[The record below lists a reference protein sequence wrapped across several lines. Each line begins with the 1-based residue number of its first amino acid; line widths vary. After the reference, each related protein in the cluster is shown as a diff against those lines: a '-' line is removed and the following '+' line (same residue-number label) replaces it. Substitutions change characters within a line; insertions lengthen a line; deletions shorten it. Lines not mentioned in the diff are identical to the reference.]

1 MAETIKY
8 VSLSNLTKYDE
19 KIKEHIDAKDAA
31 LKTNLEG
38 QIEVVANALD
48 SEITTARANEAT
60 NAAAAQAAQKTAD
73 DLKTYVG
80 TFEASDGV
88 DTVVKYIDAKTA
100 NIASDETVSAI
111 ANRVTQTENDIDALE
126 QTVGANKTA
135 IEGTVSKL
143 EEKVDTNESD
153 IEAKMTA
160 LTSRV
165 AANETAVGT
174 TLPNAITAEQ
184 TRAEGKEAEIA
195 QSIAAVKEDVDA
207 FFADADM
214 TESAKDTL
222 KELQAYIASDE
233 TGAASMAA
241 SIKQNSDDIDALEA
255 AVAKKAEQTALD
267 AEVTARTQADSALD
281 TRLKAVEG
289 AVGESGSVATDIAD
303 AKSEAIDSAVTTAAA
318 DATSKANQALV
329 DAKTYAD
336 NADNEIKTRVD
347 TLEAASATH
356 AKQTDLTAL
365 TTRVTTDEGEID
377 TLQTEMDAVQALADA
392 ADKAAKANAAAIALK
407 ASQADLDALEAR
419 VDAVELW
426 QENMIECT
434 ETDIN
439 NLFAAQ

>member
-19 KIKEHIDAKDAA
+19 KIKSHIDTKDAA

-60 NAAAAQAAQKTAD
+60 NAAAAQAAQKTAN

-111 ANRVTQTENDIDALE
+111 ANRVTKTENDINALE
-126 QTVGANKTA
+126 QTVGTNKTA
-135 IEGTVSKL
+135 IESTVSEL

-165 AANETAVGT
+165 VANETAVGT

-184 TRAEGKEAEIA
+184 TRAEGKEAELA

-222 KELQAYIASDE
+222 KELQEYIASDE

-241 SIKQNSDDIDALEA
+241 SIKQNKDDIAALEI
-255 AVAKKAEQTALD
+255 AVDKKAEQTALD
-267 AEVTARTQADSALD
+267 AEATARTQSDSALD
-281 TRLKAVEG
+281 IRLKAVED
-289 AVGESGSVATDIAD
+289 AVGESGSVATYIAD
-303 AKSEAIDSAVTTAAA
+303 AKSEAISEATATAAA

-329 DAKTYAD
+329 DAKKYAD
-336 NADNEIKTRVD
+336 NADTEIKNRVD

-356 AKQTDLTAL
+356 AKQSDLTDL
-365 TTRVTTDEGEID
+365 TTRVTTAEGEID
-377 TLQTEMDAVQALADA
+377 TLQTEMDAVQTLADV

-407 ASQADLDALEAR
+407 ASQADLDTLEAR

-439 NLFAAQ
+439 NLFAV